1 MGIIDQ
7 LIEFDKHLLL
17 CLNSFHTP
25 LWDNFFWIVTQTI
38 TWVPLYVT
46 IAYILFKNH
55 GLRGIW
61 FLVFVALL
69 ILLCDRIS
77 SGFFKPFFERY
88 RPSQDPV
95 LRDIV
100 HILHNKRG
108 GLYGFVSSHATN
120 SFGLAV
126 YLSLIFR
133 NRWFNFMIFSW
144 AVIFSYSR
152 IYLGLHYP
160 GDIIGGALLGM
171 LLGRIVYGLFIHFL
185 PRFMFISHHN
195 TRTLKKG
202 LAESISIHSVNLV
215 SYAVV
220 MIYVVIFIS
229 AMVLLK

>member
-1 MGIIDQ
+1 MGIID
-7 LIEFDKHLLL
+7 LLTDLDKELLL

-46 IAYILFKNH
+46 IAYIFFKNH
-55 GLRGIW
+55 SFRGIW
-61 FLVFVALL
+61 FLVFAGLL

-95 LRDIV
+95 LRELV

-133 NRWFNFMIFSW
+133 NRWFNILIFSW

-195 TRTLKKG
+195 MRTLKKG
-202 LAESISIHSVNLV
+202 LAESISIHSVNLI
-215 SYAVV
+215 SYAIV
-220 MIYVVIFIS
+220 MIFVIVFIS
-229 AMVLLK
+229 GKVLL

>member
-7 LIEFDKHLLL
+7 LTELDKNLLV
-17 CLNSFHTP
+17 CLNSFHSP

-38 TWVPLYVT
+38 TWVPLYLT
-46 IAYILFKNH
+46 IAYIFFKNH
-55 GLRGIW
+55 SIRGIW
-61 FLVFVALL
+61 FLIFAGLL

-77 SGFFKPFFERY
+77 SGFFKPFFERF
-88 RPSQDPV
+88 RPTHDPM
-95 LRDIV
+95 LRDLV

-126 YLSLIFR
+126 FLSLIFR
-133 NRWFNFMIFSW
+133 NRWFNILVFSW

-185 PRFMFISHHN
+185 PRFIFISHHN

-202 LAESISIHSVNLV
+202 LAESISIHSVNLI
-215 SYAVV
+215 SYAIV
-220 MIYVVIFIS
+220 MIFVIVFIS
-229 AMVLLK
+229 GKVLL

>member
-1 MGIIDQ
+1 
-7 LIEFDKHLLL
+7 
-17 CLNSFHTP
+17 
-25 LWDNFFWIVTQTI
+25 
-38 TWVPLYVT
+38 
-46 IAYILFKNH
+46 
-55 GLRGIW
+55 
-61 FLVFVALL
+61 
-69 ILLCDRIS
+69 
-77 SGFFKPFFERY
+77 
-88 RPSQDPV
+88 
-95 LRDIV
+95 V

-133 NRWFNFMIFSW
+133 NRWFNILIFSW

-195 TRTLKKG
+195 MRTLKKG
-202 LAESISIHSVNLV
+202 LAESISIHSVNLI
-215 SYAVV
+215 SYAIV
-220 MIYVVIFIS
+220 MIFVIVFIS
-229 AMVLLK
+229 GKVLL